1 MSQTYAAP
9 TDAPYGPWATPE
21 ELALVASRVP
31 LDLERIAEFCR
42 RWGVREMA
50 LFGSVLRDDFDP
62 ERSDVDVLFR
72 FLPGVQ
78 SPIGVWMHNPMDDEI
93 EEILG
98 RKVDL
103 VEARNVTDPFRRRH
117 IFDRARTVYAA

>member
-9 TDAPYGPWATPE
+9 TDAPYGPWATAE

-42 RWGVREMA
+42 KWGVREMA
-50 LFGSVLRDDFDP
+50 LFGSVLRDDFAP
-62 ERSDVDVLFR
+62 GRSDVDLLFR
-72 FLPGVQ
+72 FLPGVRAP
-78 SPIGVWMHNPMDDEI
+78 SGEWMHDPMDDEI
-93 EEILG
+93 QEIFG

-103 VEARNVTDPFRRRH
+103 VEARLVTNPFRRH
-117 IFDRARTVYAA
+117 SIFRAARTIYAA

>member
-9 TDAPYGPWATPE
+9 TDAPYGPWATAE

-42 RWGVREMA
+42 RWGVRELA

-72 FLPGVQ
+72 FLPGVRA
-78 SPIGVWMHNPMDDEI
+78 GVEADLDMRDEI
-93 EEILG
+93 EAIFG

-103 VEARNVTDPFRRRH
+103 VEARLVKNPFRRH
-117 IFDRARTVYAA
+117 SIFSEARTIYAA

>member
-1 MSQTYAAP
+1 MSQLHPAP
-9 TDAPYGPWATPE
+9 TDAPYGPWATAE

-42 RWGVREMA
+42 KWGIREMA
-50 LFGSVLRDDFDP
+50 LFGSVLRDDFDS

-72 FLPGVQ
+72 FLPGARW
-78 SPIGVWMHNPMDDEI
+78 PGGWDNPMDDEI
-93 EEILG
+93 QEIFG

-103 VEARNVTDPFRRRH
+103 IEAKLVTNPFRRRS
-117 IFDRARTVYAA
+117 IFDSARTIYAA